1 MTSVKNSF
9 QRLYWIDRIKGV
21 AILGIIVFHFFQI
34 YPQSVPIIKTLDTHL
49 PKVGFAMVD
58 IFFLISGFNASY
70 ALKKYDPSIQKAK
83 NFWVTWLKKRLT
95 KIYATYWLA
104 IIYICLLTYIFNGTI
119 KLNSLT
125 DFFLIA
131 IGFPSYDLFKLINP
145 GFWFVSV
152 IVQAYLLIPLLLSFT
167 LKNPKKLLILG
178 IVVSIINKLIC
189 FLLLLLYGNRSQAY
203 YFFLQTN
210 FIGSYFFP
218 LCLGL
223 YWGIIFKRDGRFRR
237 KDWWLSLIAFSLGI
251 VWQLII
257 LVNQSNVRYKL
268 GLDLLV
274 VPLLTLILY
283 ATFKTKN
290 NSLFVKYIKQ
300 FMSYLGRNSYPIFL
314 IHQPIF
320 FLFLV
325 FWQKTLGVDPYITI
339 ILTAI
344 AVSINLAL
352 LLKLFIVID
361 FYWTK
366 LIKNYL

>member
-1 MTSVKNSF
+1 MTSIKNSF
-9 QRLYWIDRIKGV
+9 QRLYWIDRIKGI

-70 ALKKYDPSIQKAK
+70 ALKKFDFSVQKAK
-83 NFWVTWLKKRLT
+83 NFWFTWLKKRLT

-104 IIYICLLTYIFNGTI
+104 IIYIYLLTYIFNGTI

-131 IGFPSYDLFKLINP
+131 VGFPSYDLFKLINP

-152 IVQAYLLIPLLLSFT
+152 IVQAYLLIPLLLSFA
-167 LKNPKKLLILG
+167 LKKPQKLLILG
-178 IVVSIINKLIC
+178 IVISVINKLIC
-189 FLLLLLYGNRSQAY
+189 FLLLLFYGNRSQLP

-223 YWGIIFKRDGRFRR
+223 YWGIIFKRNGRFRR
-237 KDWWLSLIAFSLGI
+237 QDWYFSLIAFSLGI

-268 GLDLLV
+268 GLDLLI

-283 ATFKTKN
+283 AIFNRKN
-290 NSLFVKYIKQ
+290 NLLFVKYLEQ
-300 FMSYLGRNSYPIFL
+300 FMSYLGRNSYPIYL
-314 IHQPIF
+314 LHQPIF

-325 FWQKTLGVDPYITI
+325 FWQKNINLNPYITI

-352 LLKLFIVID
+352 CLKLFMAID
-361 FYWTK
+361 SYWTK
-366 LIKNYL
+366 LIKKYL

>member
-9 QRLYWIDRIKGV
+9 QRLYWVDRIKGV
-21 AILGIIVFHFFQI
+21 AILGIIVFHFFQT
-34 YPQSVPIIKTLDTHL
+34 YPRSVPIINILDANL

-70 ALKKYDPSIQKAK
+70 ALKKYDTSIQKAQT
-83 NFWVTWLKKRLT
+83 FWFSWLKKRLT

-167 LKNPKKLLILG
+167 LKNPKKLIILG
-178 IVVSIINKLIC
+178 IIVSIINKLIC
-189 FLLLLLYGNRSQAY
+189 FLLLLLYGNRSQLS

-223 YWGIIFKRDGRFRR
+223 YWGIIFKRDGRFRQ
-237 KDWWLSLIAFSLGI
+237 KDWWFSLIAFSGGI

-274 VPLLTLILY
+274 VPLLTLILS
-283 ATFKTKN
+283 AIFKTKN
-290 NSLFVKYIKQ
+290 NSLFFKYIKQ
-300 FMSYLGRNSYPIFL
+300 FMSYLGRNSYPIYL

-325 FWQKTLGVDPYITI
+325 FWQKNIDLNPYLTI
-339 ILTAI
+339 VVTAI

-352 LLKLFIVID
+352 FLKLFMVID